1 MSDVAP
7 VSTGHSYKPDF
18 GCSHSLSASTTIKHR
33 KTHGLGRSRHV
44 GTASGLAVEWMCRL
58 FARREAR
65 FALPASAGMTTQD
78 TTSTLT
84 LPSPLKGEEGKSP
97 VSCGPVGKG
106 ESCKEQE
113 RGELAYHAKVSFS
126 AAENFDARRRKRG
139 ASRPEAYFRVRR
151 GRAPRGTGAW
161 RKRLPAGRVGGEDW

>member
-97 VSCGPVGKG
+97 VSCAAPIR
-106 ESCKEQE
+106 KEQE
-113 RGELAYHAKVSFS
+113 TGERAYRAKSLFP